1 MRYIDI
7 IQSFYPSLSKGE
19 KKIADYVMA
28 EKDQVIYQTLQ
39 EISRSVGVGEAT
51 IVRFCHKIGFEGFHD
66 FKLTVAK
73 ELPTATIEKDMDYI
87 EYIAVNLQGAITS
100 TKQIMEQETVEK
112 AVDLI
117 CSSGRVFLYGIGT
130 SAHATFDMQSR
141 LLRYGKTVSVVADS
155 HFQAMTSSVLGE
167 EDLVIAFSL
176 SGYTEDIVDAL
187 SIAKSNGTKVITITN
202 HRLSPAAELADV
214 VILSAGKES
223 PIDGGSLG
231 GRVSQ
236 MYIVDILCTGYAMR
250 DQETAFAMR
259 EKSANSVMK
268 KNLEYKRKRNSG
280 GSNGEPTA

>member
-1 MRYIDI
+1 MRYINI

-19 KKIADYVMA
+19 KKIADYVME

-87 EYIAVNLQGAITS
+87 EYIAVTQQGAIDS
-100 TKQIMEQETVEK
+100 TKQIMDQKIVEQ

-117 CSSGRVFLYGIGT
+117 CDSERVFLFGIGT
-130 SAHATFDMQSR
+130 SAHATLDMQSR
-141 LLRYGKTVSVVADS
+141 LLRYGKIVSAVADS
-155 HFQAMTSSVLGE
+155 HFQAMTASVLRKN
-167 EDLVIAFSL
+167 DLVIAFSL
-176 SGYTEDIVDAL
+176 SGYTADIVDAL
-187 SIAKSNGTKVITITN
+187 EIAKGNGAKVIAITN
-202 HRLSPAAELADV
+202 HKLSPAAEIADL

-223 PIDGGSLG
+223 PIDGGSLS

-236 MYIVDILCTGYAMR
+236 LYIVDILCTGFAMR
-250 DQETAFAMR
+250 DQEFAFAMR

-268 KNLEYKRKRNSG
+268 KSLEYKRKKNSG